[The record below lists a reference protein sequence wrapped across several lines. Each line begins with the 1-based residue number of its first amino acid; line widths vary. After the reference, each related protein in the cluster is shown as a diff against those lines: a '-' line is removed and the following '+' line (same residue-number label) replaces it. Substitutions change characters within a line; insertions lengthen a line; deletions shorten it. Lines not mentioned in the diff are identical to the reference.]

1 MPRGTEHNERLRQ
14 ASDQKIRAA
23 AAKVFVDKGLAGA
36 SIQQIASEAGISLGL
51 MYHHYRSKDELF
63 LSLVDYAVQGLGH
76 ISDQLASETDPRT
89 AIEAVALDVYQDMTV
104 REESLQLMGLIVQGI
119 LSGNETITQ
128 KIGRDNRHVLDS
140 AADCIR
146 RGQALGEFAPGDPD
160 ELATYFFA
168 SIQGLIVMRLYNRDV
183 PMPSPSVM
191 TAFLSTG
198 VR

>member
-1 MPRGTEHNERLRQ
+1 MPRGTEHNERLRE

-51 MYHHYRSKDELF
+51 MYHHYRSKEELF
-63 LSLVDYAVQGLGH
+63 ISLVDYAAQGLGH
-76 ISDQLASETDPRT
+76 IADQLASQTDPKQ
-89 AIEAVALDVYQDMTV
+89 AIEAVALDVYRDMTE

-119 LSGNETITQ
+119 LSGNATIAE
-128 KIGRDNRHVLDS
+128 KIGRDNRHVLDA

-146 RGQALGEFAPGDPD
+146 RGQALGEFASGDPD

-183 PMPSPSVM
+183 PMPSPFTM
-191 TAFLSTG
+191 TAFLNTG